1 MDFCDGSLVKTLSSK
16 GRTAK
21 ILHAAGCS
29 QVINKT
35 LKKQTKIRNNPHCL
49 LTAKGI
55 N

>member
-1 MDFCDGSLVKTLSSK
+1 MDFCGGSLVKTLSSK
-16 GRTAK
+16 VRTAE
-21 ILHAAGCS
+21 ILHAAWFS

-35 LKKQTKIRNNPHCL
+35 LKKQTKIRNNSHCL